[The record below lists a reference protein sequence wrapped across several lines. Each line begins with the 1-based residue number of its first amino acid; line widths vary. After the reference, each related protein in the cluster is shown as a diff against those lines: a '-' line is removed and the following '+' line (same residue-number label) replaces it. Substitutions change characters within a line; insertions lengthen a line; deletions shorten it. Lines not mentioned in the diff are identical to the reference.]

1 VDRSARPDDG
11 SPARLIA
18 IMVGIVGILLLGSL
32 AWSAVGA
39 LFSALGAATSSLST
53 DRPTPTGLS
62 ALVGTAT
69 PVPGEA
75 KAVAGGTTTPVVGA
89 TTSPAAAA
97 ATSPP
102 TVARTPAAGVTVK
115 PGLTPNGVDA
125 TPSPPPV
132 DATPTPAPSGRAPWI
147 LLPQPAPDS
156 RVTPGPLVI
165 EARGRGDTPITSIR
179 LDLDGVPLAVSLEQR
194 SESTWR
200 GFASAKVA
208 SGHHA
213 VRATVVD
220 AGGKTGSFRWTF
232 DAGT

>member
-39 LFSALGAATSSLST
+39 LFSALGEATSSVST
-53 DRPTPTGLS
+53 ARPTPTRLT
-62 ALVGTAT
+62 ALVTTAT
-69 PVPGEA
+69 VVS
-75 KAVAGGTTTPVVGA
+75 VATP
-89 TTSPAAAA
+89 TSAART
-97 ATSPP
+97 ATSAP
-102 TVARTPAAGVTVK
+102 TLAETPAVT
-115 PGLTPNGVDA
+115 PMSQVD
-125 TPSPPPV
+125 S
-132 DATPTPAPSGRAPWI
+132 TPTPAPSGRAPWI

-156 RVTPGPLVI
+156 RVTTGPVVI
-165 EARGRGDTPITSIR
+165 EARGRGDTPIAAIR

-200 GFASAKVA
+200 GFANAKVG

-220 AGGKTGSFRWTF
+220 DQGRSGAFRWTF
-232 DAGT
+232 DAGP